1 MSGSEPI
8 MLVSFWLSWL
18 HNARFLV
25 NKMVNCDHP
34 GIPDEAHHFS
44 RAGERQYWK
53 ASLAD
58 AIFVVEPLLR
68 SDPMFKPLATI
79 GTKYLEPLLAH
90 SGAAKDSEGAKQPA
104 LPGTPYTP
112 YSDKPA
118 LPESPYKP
126 YAEKPAQD
134 APYEPYKGI

>member
-1 MSGSEPI
+1 
-8 MLVSFWLSWL
+8 
-18 HNARFLV
+18 
-25 NKMVNCDHP
+25 
-34 GIPDEAHHFS
+34 
-44 RAGERQYWK
+44 
-53 ASLAD
+53 
-58 AIFVVEPLLR
+58 
-68 SDPMFKPLATI
+68 MFKPLATI

-134 APYEPYKGI
+134 APYEPYKGM

>member
-1 MSGSEPI
+1 

-25 NKMVNCDHP
+25 NKMVNCDHR

-44 RAGERQYWK
+44 RAGAGHYWK
-53 ASLAD
+53 ALLAD
-58 AIFVVEPLLR
+58 AIFAVEPLLR
-68 SDPMFKPLATI
+68 SDPMFKLLATI
-79 GTKYLEPLLAH
+79 GTKYLEPLQAH
-90 SGAAKDSEGAKQPA
+90 SGAPDSEAAKQPA

>member
-1 MSGSEPI
+1 
-8 MLVSFWLSWL
+8 MLVSFWLSSL
-18 HNARFLV
+18 HNAWFLV

-34 GIPDEAHHFS
+34 GIPAEAHHLS
-44 RAGERQYWK
+44 RAGAGQYWK
-53 ASLAD
+53 ALLAD
-58 AIFVVEPLLR
+58 AIFAVEPLLR
-68 SDPMFKPLATI
+68 SNPMFKRLATI
-79 GTKYLEPLLAH
+79 GTKHLEPLLAQ
-90 SGAAKDSEGAKQPA
+90 SGASPDSEGAKQPA